1 MKKYDFFLTTILPA
15 AIIIP
20 IGGYLTYLYYTT
32 ETETTIFNAQWQFV
46 LENKLLIATVILLL
60 VYMKF
65 IAPKI
70 FK

>member
-1 MKKYDFFLTTILPA
+1 MKKYSLFLATILPT

-20 IGGYLTYLYYTT
+20 IGGYLVYLYYTT
-32 ETETTIFNAQWQFV
+32 ETETTIFNAQWQLF
-46 LENKLLIATVILLL
+46 LENKLLYAIVILLI

>member
-1 MKKYDFFLTTILPA
+1 MKKYSLFLTTILPA

-20 IGGYLTYLYYTT
+20 IGGYLIYLYYTID
-32 ETETTIFNAQWQFV
+32 TETTILNAQWQLF
-46 LENKLLIATVILLL
+46 LENKLLYAIVILLL
-60 VYMKF
+60 VYMKL